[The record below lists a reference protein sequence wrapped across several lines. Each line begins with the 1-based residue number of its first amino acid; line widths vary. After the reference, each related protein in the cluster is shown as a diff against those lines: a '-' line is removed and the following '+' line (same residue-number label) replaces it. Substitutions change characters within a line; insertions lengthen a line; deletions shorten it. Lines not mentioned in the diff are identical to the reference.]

1 LQSKSEFLKKKEVID
16 IAAALRIEASPNS
29 GVMEDEV
36 STRTAMERRH
46 YRKLLSALEASTSQ
60 MLATIFSRSLCTGLQ
75 VCGQQ
80 RLINSS
86 KLDGSHTKQM
96 VMYSP

>member
-1 LQSKSEFLKKKEVID
+1 VPLTKTSTLQSKSEFLKKKEVID

-60 MLATIFSRSLCTGLQ
+60 MLATIFSRASAPVYRFVG
-75 VCGQQ
+75 
-80 RLINSS
+80 N
-86 KLDGSHTKQM
+86 KD
-96 VMYSP
+96 